1 MAAGRTP
8 APTARRRR
16 RGRGWSTPKNSRPPR
31 SPFSQAT
38 EPPPLPL
45 LPRGTDVEVRLDGD
59 GYFGT
64 WYEATVAKST
74 PAPPWYTV
82 RYADLRSNNGRGSL
96 SEHFAP
102 THVRPRPPPPPPD
115 SPPPRFLP
123 HDAVEA
129 FDKGGWWSGIVLSAS
144 DASVAVAFPITREVL
159 QFPPNLVR
167 PRRDYLGGGEWAPSA
182 SVVAVRP
189 EGAVRVYEVG
199 EKVEVGRSS
208 KVYEYSWFPA
218 TVVKVIDDLS
228 YIVEFTDLE
237 VDEEGDI
244 SGDKATEYEYLHW
257 QFIRPAVEHS
267 PLESEFQMVPG
278 AAVEVNCDG
287 AWSAG
292 VVRRTV
298 GDGEFEVSINGK
310 QQVTKAIEFLKPRYI
325 WDGEQ
330 WTIWSAKRKAG
341 FRRTPA
347 SGKHTRSNKVSFSDD
362 EHGHDLEYSGVK
374 KTRKELPQQ
383 VTALDEGSHHASVS
397 RMDTPLSGVENSPAS
412 IDPPNSSSPLH
423 GCSTALKTDGFDNNQ
438 LQRKSC
444 KVYTSKKIT
453 SKKKKCLDEP
463 DNLQSSLESPTTIQ
477 NIGVNE
483 TAKSQRESPLT
494 QLLDRT
500 EETINT
506 NEVTCQ
512 EPFAMVPWT
521 IESASDDID
530 DVQRSK
536 LDEGLNV
543 PTRGHIQNRHDD
555 VIRSNN
561 TATEVPF
568 VKTTLQLWS
577 VIDEMDI
584 FKEFPQQ
591 PHFLPLQRYLP
602 ELREEK
608 AVILM
613 LKFSSMV
620 KSIRKSSIA
629 DNERS
634 FEEEKSVLA
643 ELKTHGFDVHCF
655 ETLLDELIKRKLE
668 YTKHLEELESV
679 KEQKLGPTSC
689 LAIND
694 SLLCGIDEEMAKLDQ
709 AMGQLR
715 RKTHLIEKEN
725 EDHFEKI
732 SKLNVVESSVKK
744 ALVADE
750 QQFNSILVDMLQKQ
764 LT

>member
-16 RGRGWSTPKNSRPPR
+16 RRGRGWSAPKNSRPPR
-31 SPFSQAT
+31 SPSTPAT

-45 LPRGTDVEVRLDGD
+45 LPPGTDVEVRLDGD

-82 RYADLRSNNGRGSL
+82 RYVDLRANNGRGAL

-102 THVRPRPPPPPPD
+102 THVRPRPPPAAGPESLPQ
-115 SPPPRFLP
+115 RFLP

-144 DASVAVAFPITREVL
+144 DASITVAFPITREVL
-159 QFPPNLVR
+159 QFPPDLVR
-167 PRRDYLGGGEWAPSA
+167 PRREYLAGGEWAPSA
-182 SVVAVRP
+182 SVIAVLP

-199 EKVEVGRSS
+199 EKVEVVRCR
-208 KVYEYSWFPA
+208 KVYGYSWFPA
-218 TVVKVIDDLS
+218 TVVKSIDDLS
-228 YIVEFTDLE
+228 YIVEYTDLE
-237 VDEEGDI
+237 DGDI
-244 SGDKATEYEYLHW
+244 SGEKATEYEYLHW
-257 QFIRPAVEHS
+257 QFIRPVVEHS
-267 PLESEFQMVPG
+267 PPESEFQLVPG
-278 AAVEVNCDG
+278 AAVEVNCGG

-292 VVRRTV
+292 VVRQAI

-310 QQVTKAIEFLKPRYI
+310 QRVTKAIEFLKPRYI

-330 WTIWSAKRKAG
+330 WTILSAKRKAD

-347 SGKHTRSNKVSFSDD
+347 SGKHTRSNKLSFSDD
-362 EHGHDLEYSGVK
+362 EHGHDLECSGVK

-383 VTALDEGSHHASVS
+383 ATALDDGSKHASICMMGS
-397 RMDTPLSGVENSPAS
+397 PLSGVDNSPAS

-423 GCSTALKTDGFDNNQ
+423 GHSTALKTDGFDNNP

-444 KVYTSKKIT
+444 KVYTSKKKIT
-453 SKKKKCLDEP
+453 SKKKKCFDEP

-477 NIGVNE
+477 KIGVNE
-483 TAKSQRESPLT
+483 AAKSQRESPLT
-494 QLLDRT
+494 LLDRT
-500 EETINT
+500 EDTINT

-512 EPFAMVPWT
+512 EPFAMVPWS
-521 IESASDDID
+521 IESASNDID
-530 DVQRSK
+530 VQGSK
-536 LDEGLNV
+536 LDEVLNV
-543 PTRGHIQNRHDD
+543 PTGGHIKNKSDD

-561 TATEVPF
+561 TGTEVPF

-577 VIDEMDI
+577 AFDEMDI

-591 PHFLPLQRYLP
+591 PHFLPLQQYLP

-608 AVILM
+608 ALILM
-613 LKFSSMV
+613 LKFSNIV

-655 ETLLDELIKRKLE
+655 ETLLDELIKMKLE

-679 KEQKLGPTSC
+679 NEQKLGPTSS
-689 LAIND
+689 LSINN
-694 SLLCGIDEEMAKLDQ
+694 SLLSGIDEEMAKLDQ
-709 AMGQLR
+709 QMGQLR
-715 RKTHLIEKEN
+715 RKTFLIEKEN
-725 EDHFEKI
+725 EDHFEKL

-750 QQFNSILVDMLQKQ
+750 QQFNSILADMLQKQ